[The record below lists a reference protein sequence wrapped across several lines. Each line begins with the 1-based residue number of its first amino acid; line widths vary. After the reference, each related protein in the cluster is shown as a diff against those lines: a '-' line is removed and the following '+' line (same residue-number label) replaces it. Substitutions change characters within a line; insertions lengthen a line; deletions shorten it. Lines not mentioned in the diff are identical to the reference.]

1 MASVPDAENL
11 TMDTMHMSPPLDAD
25 RPRVV
30 GDGIFLPSLDIEVA
44 ERTLIREAL
53 VRAGGNRSVAAS
65 LLGMNLRTL
74 QRRLASNPTLLKGF
88 RTRLAPP
95 NGRPD

>member
-1 MASVPDAENL
+1 
-11 TMDTMHMSPPLDAD
+11 MDFMQTSPVLDTD

-53 VRAGGNRSVAAS
+53 VRAGGNRSVAAN

-74 QRRLASNPTLLKGF
+74 QRRLASNPGLLKGF
-88 RTRLAPP
+88 RTRLASS

>member
-1 MASVPDAENL
+1 
-11 TMDTMHMSPPLDAD
+11 MDIMHMSPSLDTD
-25 RPRVV
+25 RTRVV

-74 QRRLASNPTLLKGF
+74 QRRLASNPNLLKGF
-88 RTRLAPP
+88 RTRLAAP

>member
-1 MASVPDAENL
+1 
-11 TMDTMHMSPPLDAD
+11 MDIMHMSQPLDAD

-74 QRRLASNPTLLKGF
+74 QRRLAGNPMLLKGF
-88 RTRLAPP
+88 RTRLAPS
-95 NGRPD
+95 NGHPE

>member
-11 TMDTMHMSPPLDAD
+11 TMDFTQTSPVLDAD

-53 VRAGGNRSVAAS
+53 VRAGGNRSVAAN

-95 NGRPD
+95 SGRPD